1 MAMMANKFLPL
12 LWDYQEST
20 GSSFL
25 TILIQ
30 DAVASCLNYAQAV
43 FQRIGSGTARNA
55 GAGKDPNLGTSCG
68 ALLLTKRNE
77 ASQRLL

>member
-43 FQRIGSGTARNA
+43 DKVQ
-55 GAGKDPNLGTSCG
+55 
-68 ALLLTKRNE
+68 
-77 ASQRLL
+77 